1 VKVGLDGKSLWV
13 AVGGEGAV
21 ALLDL
26 ASHQVGVRIPAGQGP
41 HGIAFTPDGKH
52 AYVTNSD
59 SDDVTVIDVAEL
71 KVIQTIPVG
80 KAPACL

>member
-1 VKVGLDGKSLWV
+1 MALMDV
-13 AVGGEGAV
+13 AG
-21 ALLDL
+21 
-26 ASHQVGVRIPAGQGP
+26 QRISDRILVGQGP
-41 HGIAFTPDGKH
+41 HGIAFTPEGKH

-59 SDDVTVIDVAEL
+59 SDDVSVIDVTEL

>member
-1 VKVGLDGKSLWV
+1 MDTSSYQ
-13 AVGGEGAV
+13 ARA
-21 ALLDL
+21 
-26 ASHQVGVRIPAGQGP
+26 RIPVGQGP

-59 SDDVTVIDVAEL
+59 SNDVSVIDVAAL
-71 KVIQTIPVG
+71 KVIETIPVG